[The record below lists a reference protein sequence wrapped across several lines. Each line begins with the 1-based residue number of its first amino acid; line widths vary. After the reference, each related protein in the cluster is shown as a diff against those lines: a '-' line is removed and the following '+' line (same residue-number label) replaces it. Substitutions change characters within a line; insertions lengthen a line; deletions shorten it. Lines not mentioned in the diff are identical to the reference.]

1 MTTEPSTVAADP
13 WAKPQWKPIPETP
26 EERERGWRQHQQA
39 YDNME
44 YLDEIFDDLLR
55 EHRGRLVIVYGNRQV
70 LIGDDRYEMD
80 QCLTEDE
87 RRTSVLSPIT
97 EWWIRYGPMVE

>member
-1 MTTEPSTVAADP
+1 MTTEHSTTTAEPFLTLV
-13 WAKPQWKPIPETP
+13 PQTP
-26 EERERGWRQHQQA
+26 EERERSWRQHQQA

-55 EHRGRLVIVYGNRQV
+55 EHRGRLVIVYGNRQI
-70 LIGDDRYEMD
+70 LIGDDSYEMD

-97 EWWIRYGPMVE
+97 KWWIRYGPMVE

>member
-1 MTTEPSTVAADP
+1 MTTKRSTIAAEPFLTLV
-13 WAKPQWKPIPETP
+13 PQTP
-26 EERERGWRQHQQA
+26 EERERTGRLHQQA
-39 YDNME
+39 YENME

-55 EHRGRLVIVYGNRQV
+55 EHRGRLVMVYGNRQV
-70 LIGDDRYEMD
+70 LIGDDGREMD

-87 RRTSVLSPIT
+87 RRSSVLSRIT

>member
-1 MTTEPSTVAADP
+1 MATEHSTVAAE
-13 WAKPQWKPIPETP
+13 PQWKPIPETP
-26 EERERGWRQHQQA
+26 EERERGWRLHQQA

-44 YLDEIFDDLLR
+44 YLEEVFDDLLR
-55 EHRGRLVIVYGNRQV
+55 DHRGRLVMVYGNRQILV
-70 LIGDDRYEMD
+70 GDDGYEMD

-87 RRTSVLSPIT
+87 RRSSVLSPIT

>member
-1 MTTEPSTVAADP
+1 MTTEHSTIAAESP
-13 WAKPQWKPIPETP
+13 LELVPQTP
-26 EERERGWRQHQQA
+26 EERERTGRLERQA

-44 YLDEIFDDLLR
+44 YLEEIFDDLLR
-55 EHRGRLVIVYGNRQV
+55 EHRGRLVMVYGNRQI
-70 LIGDDRYEMD
+70 LIGDNGYEMD

-87 RRTSVLSPIT
+87 RRSSVLSRIT

>member
-1 MTTEPSTVAADP
+1 MTTEHSTVATDP
-13 WAKPQWKPIPETP
+13 WVRPTTPPPETA
-26 EERERGWRQHQQA
+26 EEREWNWRLHQQA

-44 YLDEIFDDLLR
+44 YLEEIFDDLLR
-55 EHRGRLVIVYGNRQV
+55 EHRGRLVMVYGNRQI
-70 LIGDDRYEMD
+70 LIGDDGYEMD

-87 RRTSVLSPIT
+87 RRSSVLSPIT

>member
-1 MTTEPSTVAADP
+1 MATEHSTIATESPLKLV
-13 WAKPQWKPIPETP
+13 PQTP
-26 EERERGWRQHQQA
+26 EERERTGRLHRQA

-55 EHRGRLVIVYGNRQV
+55 EHRGRLVMVYGNRQF
-70 LIGDDRYEMD
+70 LIGDDGYEMD

-87 RRTSVLSPIT
+87 RRSSVLSPIT

>member
-1 MTTEPSTVAADP
+1 MTTEHSTIAADP
-13 WAKPQWKPIPETP
+13 WAKPIQPIPETP

-55 EHRGRLVIVYGNRQV
+55 EHRGRLVIVYGNRQI
-70 LIGDDRYEMD
+70 LIGDDGHEMD

-87 RRTSVLSPIT
+87 RRSSVLSRIT

>member
-1 MTTEPSTVAADP
+1 MTTEHSTVAAQ
-13 WAKPQWKPIPETP
+13 PQLKLVPQTP
-26 EERERGWRQHQQA
+26 EERERTGRLHRQA

-55 EHRGRLVIVYGNRQV
+55 EHRGRLVMVYGNRQI
-70 LIGDDRYEMD
+70 LIGDDGYEMD

-87 RRTSVLSPIT
+87 RRSSVLSRIT